1 LNRKKWI
8 SPILSAVLVI
18 ATLLLV
24 HADHRFT
31 AQLTDQTLTDRWSDD
46 GSFSQVSCFFNSGS
60 GLSEDA
66 LVPLRYQLSEALT
79 EAGISDETEPE
90 TGRFLVDAYSTVG
103 TLSIA
108 STRGSTDAR
117 AVGVGGDFF
126 LFHPMTLLA
135 GTYFDGDDLNSDG
148 VILDEDIA
156 WKLFGSYNVDGMEVT
171 IGDSVYPVRGVVRRS
186 LGAFSKA
193 AGEDTSTIYVSY
205 GILQAATSGEDVSLP
220 IENYELLIRT
230 PVTGFGVSTLTEA
243 MGLDEG
249 SYEMVE
255 NSSRFSLGQRWK
267 ILKKFGTRSMR
278 TSVLKLPYWE
288 NRARAYED
296 VAVLFMILEGL
307 LLVYP
312 AIYIFYLLIALF
324 RRCRHFSAKAAAE
337 QLTGWIKRKKG

>member
-1 LNRKKWI
+1 
-8 SPILSAVLVI
+8 VLVI

-24 HADHRFT
+24 YADHRFT
-31 AQLTDQTLTDRWSDD
+31 AQLTEQTLAKRWSDD
-46 GSFSQVSCFFNSGS
+46 GSFSQVSCFFASGS

-79 EAGISDETEPE
+79 EAGISDETENP
-90 TGRFLVDAYSTVG
+90 TGRFLVDAYSTTT
-103 TLSIA
+103 TLTIA

-117 AVGVGGDFF
+117 AIGVGGDFF
-126 LFHPMTLLA
+126 LFHPMTLLS

-171 IGDSVYPVRGVVRRS
+171 IGESVYPVRGVVRRS
-186 LGAFSKA
+186 TGTFSKA
-193 AGEDTSTIYVSY
+193 AGEDTPTIYVSY
-205 GILQAATSGEDVSLP
+205 GILQADTSDSDTGSASSAQ
-220 IENYELLIRT
+220 IETYELLIRT

-243 MGLDEG
+243 LGLDEG

-255 NSSRFSLGQRWK
+255 NSSRFSLGHRWK
-267 ILKKFGTRSMR
+267 LLKQFGARSMR
-278 TSVLKLPYWE
+278 TGTLEFPYWE

-296 VAVLFMILEGL
+296 ASVLFLILEGL
-307 LLVYP
+307 LLLYP

-337 QLTGWIKRKKG
+337 HLTGWIKRKKR